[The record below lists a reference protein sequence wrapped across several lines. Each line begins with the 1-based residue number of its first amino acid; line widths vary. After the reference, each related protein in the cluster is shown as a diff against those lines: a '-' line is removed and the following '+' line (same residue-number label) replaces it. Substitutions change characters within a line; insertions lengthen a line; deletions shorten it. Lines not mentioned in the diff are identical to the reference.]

1 MGFRENWGSW
11 QGAVIIGSSPM
22 TNNVA
27 MVRNAIRDL
36 GLRDWVPTPTY
47 YLKRKWRKNSQR

>member
-1 MGFRENWGSW
+1 MAGGGYHRILG
-11 QGAVIIGSSPM
+11 PM